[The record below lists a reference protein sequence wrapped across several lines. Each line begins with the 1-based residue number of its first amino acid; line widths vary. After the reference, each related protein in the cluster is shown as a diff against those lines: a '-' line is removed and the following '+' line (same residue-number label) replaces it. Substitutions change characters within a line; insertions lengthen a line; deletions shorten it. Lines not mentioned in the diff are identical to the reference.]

1 MSTSLPQYFSTGGKI
16 TTVQIS
22 DNIWRHFVVT
32 CEAEGGEGVGMP
44 LASTGY
50 KLQILMNILIQAGQ
64 PHTRMNYPA
73 PNVNRATVETS

>member
-1 MSTSLPQYFSTGGKI
+1 
-16 TTVQIS
+16 
-22 DNIWRHFVVT
+22 
-32 CEAEGGEGVGMP
+32 MP